1 MIVQKIIK
9 KILVIRI
16 EFMITIIEIIYL
28 LNLNIDFLVKF
39 YHT

>member
-28 LNLNIDFLVKF
+28 LNLNIDF
-39 YHT
+39 